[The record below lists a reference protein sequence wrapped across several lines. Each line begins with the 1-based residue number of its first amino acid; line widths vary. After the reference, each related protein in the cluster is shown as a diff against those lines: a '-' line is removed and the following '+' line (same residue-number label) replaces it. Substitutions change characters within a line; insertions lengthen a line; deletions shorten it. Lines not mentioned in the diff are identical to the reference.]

1 MAPGHLATL
10 TSAWLSS
17 CPLPRGGPMTPR
29 CSRCPWPSVFMV
41 IGKECPHLMTRV
53 LRTLAE
59 LGTHAW
65 LNHCVQGNRLSPMG
79 DLAWV
84 MATSSIK
91 LLVTQSCLTLC
102 NPMDY
107 SLPGFSVHGDSP
119 DKNIGVCCHAL
130 LRGSSKSRD
139 RTHVSHITGG
149 FFTIWA
155 IN

>member
-1 MAPGHLATL
+1 MAPGHLATF

-17 CPLPRGGPMTPR
+17 CPLPRGGQMAPR

-65 LNHCVQGNRLSPMG
+65 LNHCVQGNRLSPVG

-102 NPMDY
+102 DPMDG
-107 SLPGFSVHGDSP
+107 SLPGSSVHRVLQARILENGLHFLLQGIFLTQGLNP
-119 DKNIGVCCHAL
+119 GVLHF
-130 LRGSSKSRD
+130 R
-139 RTHVSHITGG
+139 
-149 FFTIWA
+149 
-155 IN
+155 